1 MPPHPSAL
9 SARPTLAEIN
19 AALVGLGLPRIPQ
32 EKIASVLQVEDRAR
46 IVAAIDRA
54 PQDAEARRFLADVLS
69 AAGIGSEAAI
79 DTASNPAPEQPDPR
93 MDNAAVHVY
102 GGRFALCFEADTT
115 RQGFPTVA
123 LDATN
128 ADGPM
133 QYNWSQK
140 IRLQLT
146 RAEMPVVTAVLLGV
160 LPGCEFKNHGQ
171 DKDKGFSLERQKGG
185 RVYVKVFAREQGVKA
200 VPIIPADLFF
210 VSALFIRQL
219 QKACPWM
226 NATSLVELIRM
237 TQAFPES

>member
-1 MPPHPSAL
+1 MQANPL

-19 AALVGLGLPRIPQ
+19 TALAGLGLPRIPQ
-32 EKIASVLQVEDRAR
+32 EKIAAVLQVEDRGR
-46 IVAAIDRA
+46 IVTAIARAA
-54 PQDAEARRFLADVLS
+54 QDAEARRFLADVLT
-69 AAGIGSEAAI
+69 AAGIGSATSIE
-79 DTASNPAPEQPDPR
+79 TASAPLPEQPDPR
-93 MDNAAVHVY
+93 LENAAVHVY

-171 DKDKGFSLERQKGG
+171 DKDKGFSMERQQGG
-185 RVYVKVFAREQGVKA
+185 RVFVKVFARDQGVKA

-219 QKACPWM
+219 QRACPWM
-226 NATSLVELIRM
+226 NPTSLVELIRM
-237 TQAFPES
+237 TQAAPES

>member
-1 MPPHPSAL
+1 M

-19 AALVGLGLPRIPQ
+19 TALAELGLPRIPQ
-32 EKIASVLQVEDRAR
+32 EKIAAVLQVEDRAR
-46 IVAAIDRA
+46 IVAAIAQA
-54 PQDAEARRFLADVLS
+54 PQDAEARRFLAEVLS

-79 DTASNPAPEQPDPR
+79 DTASRPAPEQPDPR
-93 MDNAAVHVY
+93 LGNASVHVY

-133 QYNWSQK
+133 QYDWSQK

-171 DKDKGFSLERQKGG
+171 DKDKGFSMERQKEG
-185 RVYVKVFAREQGVKA
+185 RVYVKVFAREQGVKG

-226 NATSLVELIRM
+226 NATSLVELIKL
-237 TQAFPES
+237 TQTMPES

>member
-1 MPPHPSAL
+1 MPPSPSAL

-32 EKIASVLQVEDRAR
+32 EKIALVLQVEDRAR

-54 PQDAEARRFLADVLS
+54 PRDAEAWRFLADVLS
-69 AAGIGSEAAI
+69 AAGIGSEAE
-79 DTASNPAPEQPDPR
+79 PALEQPDPR
-93 MDNAAVHVY
+93 MGNSSVHVY

-133 QYNWSQK
+133 QYDWSQK

-171 DKDKGFSLERQKGG
+171 DKDKGFSLERQKEG
-185 RVYVKVFAREQGVKA
+185 RVYVKVFAREQGVKG

-226 NATSLVELIRM
+226 NATSLVELIKL
-237 TQAFPES
+237 TQPMPES